1 MKDKAKTEGKLDN
14 IIDSVTKRNLS
25 ILGEETTFGLTV
37 KSLIAIAIGI
47 ASFVGLYYRLDA
59 QIQEAKELPVQTI
72 SRTEFELK
80 DELVRESVIDT
91 KEKIEVVKKEI
102 HDIKLQM
109 NRIEDR
115 LYEIKVSR

>member
-1 MKDKAKTEGKLDN
+1 MKDKAKTEGKLDSLME
-14 IIDSVTKRNLS
+14 SVTKRNLS

-47 ASFVGLYYRLDA
+47 ASFVGLYYNLDA
-59 QIQEAKELPVQTI
+59 RISTNAELGVKLPEPVV

-80 DELVRESVIDT
+80 DELVRESVMET
-91 KEKIEVVKKEI
+91 KKDI

-115 LYEIKVSR
+115 LYEIKISR